1 MRSRIEK
8 TFSYWLILLATVSA
22 LQASAATA
30 QQPIDSAAAVTAAF
44 ETMGLDTL
52 DEQDKNSRLVSVS
65 QEKLADS
72 TTPFISDLLD
82 GRSVWA
88 VRFQNVP
95 IRSYHDSTAVTQRT
109 FTVYLDQSTGLPIK
123 VVSQIEDYDEA
134 YWHKAPADTATLHLM
149 RRSQEYLGLPETPPI
164 LSALEVI
171 TRIERNLAPAE
182 EIVLLYVLFS
192 NMGRDPI
199 RVWDV
204 YFWGVRFAHYP
215 GPRYRTHYGRCTI
228 NAQTGEY
235 HGCCNSP
242 SPRIMEQRK

>member
-1 MRSRIEK
+1 MRIRIAR
-8 TFSYWLILLATVSA
+8 TLSYWLILLATVSA
-22 LQASAATA
+22 LQASAATTE
-30 QQPIDSAAAVTAAF
+30 QPIDSAAAVTAAF

-52 DEQDKNSRLVSVS
+52 SEQDKNSRLVSVS

-95 IRSYHDSTAVTQRT
+95 IRSHHDSTSVTQRD
-109 FTVYLDQSTGLPIK
+109 FRVFLDQSTGLPIK

-149 RRSQEYLGLPETPPI
+149 RTSERYHGLPSKPPTI
-164 LSALEVI
+164 EVVDAI
-171 TRIERNLAPAE
+171 RRTQWNLTHAE
-182 EIVLLYVLFS
+182 EITLLYVMYS

-204 YFWGVRFAHYP
+204 YFWGVPFAHFP
-215 GPRYRTHYGRCTI
+215 GPRYRTEFGRCTV
-228 NAQTGEY
+228 NAENGNAL
-235 HGCCNSP
+235 GCGNSP